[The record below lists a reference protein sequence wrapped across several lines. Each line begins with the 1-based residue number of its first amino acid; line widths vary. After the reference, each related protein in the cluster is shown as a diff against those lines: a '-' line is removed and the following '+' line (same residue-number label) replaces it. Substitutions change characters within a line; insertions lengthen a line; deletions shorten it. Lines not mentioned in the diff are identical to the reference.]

1 MQIITV
7 ELLNDNAL
15 PLLQQLEQL
24 NILRLVDAKQE
35 ENDRPRRQWA
45 GSISE
50 ETADKMLQHLDQSRD
65 EWERNI

>member
-24 NILRLVDAKQE
+24 NILRLIDAKKQG
-35 ENDRPRRQWA
+35 NDQPRRLWA

-50 ETADKMLQHLDQSRD
+50 ETADKMLQHLNESRD